1 MAGRTTL
8 PQATP
13 ACLRW
18 RRLEEN
24 TMLESKKTQPVAP
37 FRCKTFTYPLSTKFL
52 YSLTLVLVQ
61 ATSTFAIGSAPAKA
75 DAPCKIIQFEA
86 GASSTKISGSI
97 EPEATACFR
106 FAAGN
111 GQTVRIAI
119 QSKDKNTI
127 FSVLGLVDARDK
139 YEFKSQK
146 KTYEIVIGQLMK
158 SVTPETYQLTLSIK

>member
-1 MAGRTTL
+1 
-8 PQATP
+8 
-13 ACLRW
+13 
-18 RRLEEN
+18 
-24 TMLESKKTQPVAP
+24 MLKAPKTQAVAP
-37 FRCKTFTYPLSTKFL
+37 FRCKTFMYSLSTKFL
-52 YSLTLVLVQ
+52 RSLIIVLMQ
-61 ATSTFAIGSAPAKA
+61 ATITFAIGSPLAKA

-97 EPEATACFR
+97 DPEATACFR

-119 QSKDKNTI
+119 QSKDKNTV

-146 KTYEIVIGQLMK
+146 KTYEIVIGQLMR
-158 SVTPETYQLTLSIK
+158 SVTPDTYQLTLSIK

>member
-1 MAGRTTL
+1 MF
-8 PQATP
+8 
-13 ACLRW
+13 
-18 RRLEEN
+18 
-24 TMLESKKTQPVAP
+24 ESKKARPVAP
-37 FRCKTFTYPLSTKFL
+37 VRCKAFTYPLGKGFL
-52 YSLTLVLVQ
+52 HSLFFALMQ
-61 ATSTFAIGSAPAKA
+61 ATITFAISSLPARA

-97 EPEATACFR
+97 DPEATACFH

-146 KTYEIVIGQLMK
+146 KTYEIIIGQLMK
-158 SVTPETYQLTLSIK
+158 SATPDTYQLTLSIK